1 MYKQNNEKLNKDIQD
16 VGCFYLSC
24 INLIEFKTGIKLTV
38 EEVNKFWCLCKEKYH
53 IIDNDNNLLDSAKL
67 MNIILGVKNSDLR
80 VFEVATEKDYYN
92 RIYYQWVNDDLK
104 NRDKYYI
111 QKLKTTGKYGTHFR
125 VVTENGNIY
134 DSIDGVY
141 DFEKVLYN
149 IVYVF
154 VSRG

>member
-1 MYKQNNEKLNKDIQD
+1 MYKQNDVNLNRDIQD

-38 EEVNKFWCLCKEKYH
+38 EEVNFYWNLAKSKN
-53 IIDNDNNLLDSAKL
+53 IIDDNNNLLDSAKL
-67 MNIILGVKNSDLR
+67 MNIILGNKGSDLR
-80 VFEVATEKDYYN
+80 VFEIATEKDYYN
-92 RIYYQWVNDDLK
+92 RVYYQWVDDTLK